1 MTTSPEATDSALF
14 ATLPEVDADAERRL
28 HARLAGS
35 AAEAGLLDVAYRTV
49 DSPLGPLLLAA
60 TGEGLVRVAY
70 AREDHDRV
78 LAQLARQI
86 SPRVLRA
93 PARLD
98 VAAREIEEYFA
109 GRRVGFDLAL
119 DLRLSAGFRR
129 TVLVHLTD
137 IAYGT
142 TTSYAAVAAAVG
154 NPRAVRAAGTACATN
169 PLPVVVPCH
178 RVVRSDGTLGQ
189 YAGGTD
195 AKRSLLS
202 LEALRA
208 DHAETGVPGSATR
221 PEPA

>member
-14 ATLPEVDADAERRL
+14 AALPEVDADTERRL

-142 TTSYAAVAAAVG
+142 TTSYAAVAAAAG
-154 NPRAVRAAGTACATN
+154 NPRAVRAVGTACATN